1 MPLVSQ
7 LRVTNCLAEI
17 EPDDSTVVD
26 IETSCTVP
34 VVVVVLPEDEQPTRI
49 EEIKRRAS
57 IDKTMD
63 LNERFMPLLLNFC
76 MK

>member
-1 MPLVSQ
+1 V
-7 LRVTNCLAEI
+7 A
-17 EPDDSTVVD
+17 
-26 IETSCTVP
+26 
-34 VVVVVLPEDEQPTRI
+34 VVLPEDEQPTRI